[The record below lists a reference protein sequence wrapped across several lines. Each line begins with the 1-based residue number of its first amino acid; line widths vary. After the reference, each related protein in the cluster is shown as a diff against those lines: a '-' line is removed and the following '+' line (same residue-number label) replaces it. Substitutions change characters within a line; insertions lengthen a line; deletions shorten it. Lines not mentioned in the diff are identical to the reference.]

1 MKLYRCFFLGLLLMA
16 STSMMGQT
24 RIGAILDTVTAKPSE
39 ALRKHYQLLN
49 QAQLAYVKGNLRN
62 SAELYFQA
70 HKVHRSIDRMSLSF
84 AVFHVL
90 PQIPLDS
97 ALLVGALEMIFR
109 NTPVLDPKV
118 DTFNIM
124 EWYTDSF
131 FKPTFPINRQWLGDY
146 LQQFR
151 YEPEKYYP
159 EIAMVLDSLL
169 EADQQ
174 YRRIGVLW
182 LKMQQSGEAAKID
195 SSNQQAL
202 INLFRK
208 YPHFSAEASGDNLV
222 AMRTLLQHFA
232 KNQYT
237 DWYPYIKN
245 HVLRGN
251 IPNTFLVDYLD
262 LYVFTYNKIH
272 NIADYDYY
280 GTMRMFALSDR
291 VVVVWPKRKELKR
304 MNKRRKA
311 ILLPTFQESVKI
323 RLHHHFMDPH
333 PFMRSIDAH
342 DHSPG
347 MENTM
352 ADHQARQ
359 QAIRK
364 LEDEY
369 LENLRKQYGKRR
381 VKVYILKT
389 LS

>member
-1 MKLYRCFFLGLLLMA
+1 MKHKHLFIVIFVLCVGSLSA
-16 STSMMGQT
+16 QT

-39 ALRKHYQLLN
+39 ALRKHYELLN
-49 QAQLAYVKGNLRN
+49 QAQLAYVRGDLRK
-62 SAELYFQA
+62 SAELSFQA
-70 HKVHRSIDRMSLSF
+70 HKVHRSIDRMPLSF

-97 ALLVGALEMIFR
+97 ALLVGALEMIYR
-109 NTPVLDPKV
+109 NTPILDPKV
-118 DTFNIM
+118 DTFKIM

-131 FKPTFPINRQWLGDY
+131 FRPSFHIDRQWFGDY

-151 YEPEKYYP
+151 YEPEKYSP
-159 EIAMVLDSLL
+159 EIAEVLDSLL
-169 EADQQ
+169 EEDQQ
-174 YRRIGVLW
+174 YRRIGFLW
-182 LKMQQSGEAAKID
+182 LKRRQSGEAAKID

-208 YPHFSAEASGDNLV
+208 YPNFSAEASGDNLS
-222 AMRTLLQHFA
+222 AISTLLQHFA

-237 DWYPYIKN
+237 DWYPYIKSY
-245 HVLRGN
+245 VLRGN
-251 IPNTFLVDYLD
+251 IPNTFLVEYLD

-272 NIADYDYY
+272 NIAEYDYY
-280 GTMRMFALSDR
+280 GTMRIFALSDR
-291 VVVVWPKRKELKR
+291 VVVVWPKRKELKK
-304 MNKRRKA
+304 MNKRRDA
-311 ILLPTFQESVKI
+311 VMLPSFQESVEI

-333 PFMRSIDAH
+333 PFMRSIDAY

-352 ADHQARQ
+352 ANHQARQ

-369 LENLRKQYGKRR
+369 LENHRKQYGKRR
-381 VKVYILKT
+381 VKVYTMET
-389 LS
+389 LR